1 MLEIVCSNT
10 QSNILTGCV
19 PASSKSSIRSMN
31 STKMGLSIEISNLKI
46 YLSIPQVTFFN
57 NSGNLK
63 LSDFGLVIKENSVD
77 PLFCGTPEYIAPER
91 LDLKKSKLP
100 TIRSSDM
107 WSLGIILYELLT
119 GEVPYEEDE
128 RD

>member
-1 MLEIVCSNT
+1 
-10 QSNILTGCV
+10 
-19 PASSKSSIRSMN
+19 
-31 STKMGLSIEISNLKI
+31 MGLSIEISNLKI

>member
-1 MLEIVCSNT
+1 MPEIICSNT
-10 QSNILTGCV
+10 PKNILIGFDS
-19 PASSKSSIRSMN
+19 ASNKSLNLLMSFI
-31 STKMGLSIEISNLKI
+31 KKGLYTEISNLKT
-46 YLSIPQVTFFN
+46 YLSILQVTFYH

-63 LSDFGLVIKENSVD
+63 LSDFGLVIKDNTVD

-100 TIRSSDM
+100 ITRSSDM

-119 GEVPYEEDE
+119 GEVPYEEED